1 MPELGF
7 QIRRMRENDI
17 DDVVKVYLD
26 CFKGMRDPEVVERWI
41 RCNFNAYPRM
51 QYFVAEMDGKVVG
64 YILWVEIGGFR
75 KEAVLELEQIGVL
88 RDYRGQGIGSKLII
102 KSLEEMKKYL
112 IERGSKLKLVEV
124 TTGTSNQAQK
134 LYMKTLN
141 AKPECLIK
149 DLFRGDELIMI
160 ARFKD

>member
-1 MPELGF
+1 LGF

-17 DDVVKVYLD
+17 DAMIKVYLD
-26 CFKGMRDPEVVERWI
+26 CFRGMKDPKTVEKWI

-51 QYFVAEMDGKVVG
+51 QYFVAETDGTVVG
-64 YILWVEIGGFR
+64 YILWVEKGGFR

-88 RDYRGQGIGSKLII
+88 AHYRGKGIGSKLVTE
-102 KSLEEMKKYL
+102 SLEQMKRYL
-112 IERGSKLKLVEV
+112 EERGSRLKLVEV

-160 ARFKD
+160 ARF

>member
-1 MPELGF
+1 MKET
-7 QIRRMRENDI
+7 DI
-17 DDVVKVYLD
+17 DGMTKVYLD
-26 CFKGMRDPEVVERWI
+26 CFKGMRDPESVEKWI

-51 QYFVAEMDGKVVG
+51 QYFVAEIDGRVVG
-64 YILWVEIGGFR
+64 YILWVEKGGFR

-88 RDYRGQGIGSKLII
+88 RDYRGQRIGSKLII

-112 IERGSKLKLVEV
+112 MGRGSKLKLVEV

-134 LYMKTLN
+134 LYIKTLN

-160 ARFKD
+160 ARF

>member
-1 MPELGF
+1 MNVL
-7 QIRRMRENDI
+7 IRRMKETDI
-17 DDVVKVYLD
+17 DDMTKVYLD
-26 CFKGMRDPEVVERWI
+26 SFKGMRDPESVEKWI
-41 RCNFNAYPRM
+41 RCNFSAYPRM
-51 QYFVAEMDGKVVG
+51 QYFVAEIDGRVVG
-64 YILWVEIGGFR
+64 YILWVEKGGFR

-112 IERGSKLKLVEV
+112 MGRGSKLKLVEV

-134 LYMKTLN
+134 LYIKTLN

-160 ARFKD
+160 ARF

>member
-1 MPELGF
+1 MKET
-7 QIRRMRENDI
+7 DI
-17 DDVVKVYLD
+17 DDMTKVYLD
-26 CFKGMRDPEVVERWI
+26 SFKGMRDPESVEKWI

-51 QYFVAEMDGKVVG
+51 QYFVAEIDGRVVG
-64 YILWVEIGGFR
+64 YILWVEKGGFR

-112 IERGSKLKLVEV
+112 MGRGSKLKLVEV

-134 LYMKTLN
+134 LYIKTLN

-160 ARFKD
+160 ARF

>member
-1 MPELGF
+1 LNVL
-7 QIRRMRENDI
+7 IRRMKETDI
-17 DDVVKVYLD
+17 DDMTKVYLD
-26 CFKGMRDPEVVERWI
+26 SFKGMRDPESVEKWI

-51 QYFVAEMDGKVVG
+51 QYFVAEIDGRVVG
-64 YILWVEIGGFR
+64 YILWVEKGGFR

-112 IERGSKLKLVEV
+112 MGRGSKLKLVEV

-134 LYMKTLN
+134 LYIKTLN

-160 ARFKD
+160 ARF

>member
-1 MPELGF
+1 MNVL
-7 QIRRMRENDI
+7 IRRMKETDI
-17 DDVVKVYLD
+17 DDMTKVYLD
-26 CFKGMRDPEVVERWI
+26 SFKGMRDPESVEKWI
-41 RCNFNAYPRM
+41 RCNFSAYPRM
-51 QYFVAEMDGKVVG
+51 QYFVAEIDGRVVG
-64 YILWVEIGGFR
+64 YILWVEKGGFR

-112 IERGSKLKLVEV
+112 MGRGSKLKLVEV
-124 TTGTSNQAQK
+124 TTGTRNQAQK
-134 LYMKTLN
+134 LYIKTLN

-160 ARFKD
+160 ARF

>member
-1 MPELGF
+1 MDVLV
-7 QIRRMRENDI
+7 RRMRENDMDGMI
-17 DDVVKVYLD
+17 KVYLD
-26 CFKGMRDPEVVERWI
+26 CFKGMKDPKVVEKWI

-51 QYFVAEMDGKVVG
+51 QYFVAEMDGRVVG
-64 YILWVEIGGFR
+64 YILWVEKGGFR

-88 RDYRGQGIGSKLII
+88 RGYRGQGIGSKLII
-102 KSLEEMKKYL
+102 KSLEEMKRYL

-134 LYMKTLN
+134 LYIKTLN

-160 ARFKD
+160 ARF

>member
-1 MPELGF
+1 MNVL
-7 QIRRMRENDI
+7 IRRMKETDI
-17 DDVVKVYLD
+17 DGMTKVYLD
-26 CFKGMRDPEVVERWI
+26 SFKGMRDPESVEKWI

-51 QYFVAEMDGKVVG
+51 QYFVAEIDGRVVG
-64 YILWVEIGGFR
+64 YILWVEKGGFR

-112 IERGSKLKLVEV
+112 MGRGSKLKLVEV

-134 LYMKTLN
+134 LYIKTLN

-160 ARFKD
+160 ARF

>member
-1 MPELGF
+1 MNVL
-7 QIRRMRENDI
+7 IRRMKETDI
-17 DDVVKVYLD
+17 DDMTKVYLD
-26 CFKGMRDPEVVERWI
+26 SFKGMRDPESVEKWI

-51 QYFVAEMDGKVVG
+51 QYFVAEIDGRVVG
-64 YILWVEIGGFR
+64 YILWVEKGGFR

-112 IERGSKLKLVEV
+112 MGRGSKLKLVEV

-134 LYMKTLN
+134 LYIKTLN

-160 ARFKD
+160 ARF